1 MKRTARAIALVAVL
15 GMLGGLA
22 LSGTALGQSD
32 EPSGSDSAE
41 PITFIIGLTNNIIT
55 VNPLKAIEAPEYEL
69 FAMQYD
75 LLFNFSKEDMSAVPG
90 LATEIPTK
98 ENGGLS
104 EDGLTWT
111 IKIRDDAVWSDGEP
125 LTAKDIAFTYNLVL
139 DQNWSNFTNYLPFT
153 DSIEA
158 ADDTTL
164 VWKTTK
170 PSIAPLI
177 PPWIYILPQHI
188 WGGMS
193 KDEIKKFEN
202 FDPDTGA
209 PVTSG
214 PFRMVE
220 WNKDEDWTLESNDDY
235 WGGIPTIDRV
245 IVKRYTNAET
255 MVQDL
260 KQGVIDFAEAV
271 PVDLFETLQDT
282 PGIATNVGG
291 SFSFS
296 QFSFNQCYVQDAC
309 EGSTGHPAL
318 KDETVREAMAMA
330 IDKAGLVDRILGG
343 YGTVGSTVV
352 VPTVPFWHLNPDPA
366 IPFDIAGANELL
378 DGAGY
383 TDTDGDDI
391 RNMPGGGENL
401 DFRFIVRTES
411 PEGIQAGK
419 LIAGWFK
426 QIGIGTETI
435 AVTDS
440 KLIDSWYALDYDVYI
455 WGWGPDPD
463 PDFILSTFTTD
474 QCGVWSDTCYS
485 NPEYDELYKDQQ
497 TSTSPEE
504 RQLIVKQ
511 MQQMIYDDIPEVVL
525 WYDNDLQ
532 AYNSDRWTDFSYQP
546 TPNAEGEG
554 GYVLF
559 QFGNYSYISIKPVT
573 GSGAGTASGSSGIP
587 AWVWGAILLAI
598 VLVVGGVMFARSRG
612 SDEDKA

>member
-1 MKRTARAIALVAVL
+1 MKRTARAVPLVAAL

-22 LSGTALGQSD
+22 LSGVAVGQSS

-55 VNPLKAIEAPEYEL
+55 VNPLKALEAPEYEL
-69 FAMQYD
+69 LAMQYD
-75 LLFNFSKEDMSAVPG
+75 LLFNFSKEDMSAVPA

-104 EDGLTWT
+104 EDGLTYT
-111 IKIRDDAVWSDGEP
+111 INIRDDAVWSDGEP
-125 LTAKDIAFTYNLVL
+125 LTARDIAFTYNLVL
-139 DQNWSNFTNYLPFT
+139 DQGWSNFTNYLPFT
-153 DSIEA
+153 DSIKA
-158 ADDTTL
+158 KDDTTL

-177 PPWIYILPQHI
+177 PPWIYILPEHI

-202 FDPDTGA
+202 FDPDTGT

-214 PFRMVE
+214 PFHMVE
-220 WNKDEDWTLESNDDY
+220 WNKDEDWTLESNDNY
-235 WGGIPTIDRV
+235 WGGTPTIDRV
-245 IVKRYTNAET
+245 IVKRYTNPEA
-255 MVQDL
+255 MVSDL
-260 KQGVIDFAEAV
+260 KQGVIDFAETV
-271 PVDLFETLQDT
+271 PVDLFQTLQDT
-282 PGIATNVGG
+282 PGIGTNVGG

-296 QFSFNQCYVQDAC
+296 QFSFNQCYEQKSCDK
-309 EGSTGHPAL
+309 STGHPAL

-343 YGTVGSTVV
+343 YGTVGSTIV
-352 VPTVPFWHLNPDPA
+352 VPTVPFWHLDPDPA
-366 IPFDIAGANELL
+366 IPFDIPGANELL

-383 TDTDGDDI
+383 DDTDGDGI

-411 PEGIQAGK
+411 PEQIQAGK

-426 QIGIGTETI
+426 QIGIGTQTQ

-440 KLIDSWYALDYDVYI
+440 KLIDSWLASDYDVYI

-463 PDFILSTFTTD
+463 PDFILSSFTTG

-485 NPEYDELYKDQQ
+485 NPEYDQLYADQQ
-497 TSTSPEE
+497 TSTSPDD

-511 MQQMIYDDIPEVVL
+511 MQQILYDDIPEVVL

-532 AYNSDRWTDFSYQP
+532 AYNSDRWTNFSYQP
-546 TPNAEGEG
+546 TPGSDGEG
-554 GYVLF
+554 GYILF
-559 QFGNYSYISIKPVT
+559 QFGNYSYISIEPVA
-573 GSGAGTASGSSGIP
+573 GSGAGTASGNSGIP
-587 AWVWGAILLAI
+587 AWVWGAIALAI